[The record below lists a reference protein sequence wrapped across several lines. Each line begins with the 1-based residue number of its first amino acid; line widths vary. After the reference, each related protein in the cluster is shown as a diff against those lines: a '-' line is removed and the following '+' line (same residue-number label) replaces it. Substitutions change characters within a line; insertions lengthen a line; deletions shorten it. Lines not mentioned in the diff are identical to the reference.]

1 MESSFTYSLF
11 NYYGAITWS
20 ARRKAVYQRYSFM
33 VNEILVGVR
42 EVANENIS
50 KMRTLK
56 SPKTPSWEY
65 IATTCPLWWHTCT
78 DKASTNSET
87 KECHGR
93 IVNLHR
99 DLRSPLTVP
108 PAIVNVLSNARWT
121 TNNGLGRNPSIDG
134 SPHTNKLRQN
144 NYASVFANMEC
155 CQTMNIYLNPKLITL
170 EKCMY
175 VCVHACA
182 CECVCACA

>member
-1 MESSFTYSLF
+1 
-11 NYYGAITWS
+11 
-20 ARRKAVYQRYSFM
+20 M

-99 DLRSPLTVP
+99 DLQSPLTVP

-121 TNNGLGRNPSIDG
+121 TNNGLGTISVDRRLTPYKQTTTKYLCICICEYGMLS
-134 SPHTNKLRQN
+134 N
-144 NYASVFANMEC
+144 NEHLSKSQADY
-155 CQTMNIYLNPKLITL
+155 IGK
-170 EKCMY
+170 MY
-175 VCVHACA
+175 VCVCVHACA